1 VRQRHLPELRASG
14 RMRRAVEENVLER
27 FLECGDPHCGF
38 AGIRCGEC
46 GHDLLPAFSCKTR
59 YFCPSCH

>member
-1 VRQRHLPELRASG
+1 
-14 RMRRAVEENVLER
+14 MRRAVEENVLER